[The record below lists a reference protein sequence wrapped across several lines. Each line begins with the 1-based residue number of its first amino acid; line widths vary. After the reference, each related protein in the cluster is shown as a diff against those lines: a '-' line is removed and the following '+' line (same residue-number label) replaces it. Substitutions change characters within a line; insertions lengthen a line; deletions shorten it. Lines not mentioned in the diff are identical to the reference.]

1 MKKGPYVE
9 GILGIMFLLT
19 SLIMGYKYVGG
30 YFVNF
35 IDYPSLILL
44 CFLLLISLYAGNQL
58 RYFAQAIKNAF
69 IKSSKEI
76 SKSDIKRMEYSI
88 DYAIKVL
95 MFGGM
100 FFAVIYLFTLFQN
113 LPASA
118 DYEIV
123 LINVAIAFLSVF
135 WSLFFSLFLVQ
146 IKGRIHNLS
155 NHLGDGETL

>member
-69 IKSSKEI
+69 IKSSK
-76 SKSDIKRMEYSI
+76 SSP
-88 DYAIKVL
+88 
-95 MFGGM
+95 
-100 FFAVIYLFTLFQN
+100 N
-113 LPASA
+113 LC
-118 DYEIV
+118 V
-123 LINVAIAFLSVF
+123 NCLQV
-135 WSLFFSLFLVQ
+135 
-146 IKGRIHNLS
+146 
-155 NHLGDGETL
+155 

>member
-1 MKKGPYVE
+1 
-9 GILGIMFLLT
+9 
-19 SLIMGYKYVGG
+19 
-30 YFVNF
+30 
-35 IDYPSLILL
+35 
-44 CFLLLISLYAGNQL
+44 
-58 RYFAQAIKNAF
+58 
-69 IKSSKEI
+69 
-76 SKSDIKRMEYSI
+76 MEYSI

-100 FFAVIYLFTLFQN
+100 FFAVIYLFTFFQN